1 MRLLQQGRGLDRSAL
16 ARRLGYSRSQLYAIL
31 DGHISRPPEWDRL
44 VEPLVRACTGNDE
57 RAVAVWRQRYAVLLE
72 VDNAL
77 RNQHR
82 QNDTL
87 TTRPQVVPAQLPAD
101 VNVFTGRA
109 QELADLDRLLA
120 RTVKQSGAAGGKST
134 ETVMCAITGTAGVGK
149 TALALRWAHRVRGK
163 FPDGQLYV
171 NLRGYGPDQP
181 VSAGDALAGFLRA
194 LGLPG
199 PDIPL
204 EVEERAAAYRSLLNV
219 RRMLVV
225 LDNAATVEQVRPLLP
240 GTASCLVVV
249 TSRDS
254 LVGLVARHGARRLDL
269 SLLPSEDAVALL
281 QALIGGRIDAEP
293 GAAVTLAG
301 QCARLPLALRV
312 AAELAAARPA
322 TSLAELVSDLGD
334 EQRRLKLLD
343 AGGDPRTAVRAVFSW
358 SYQHLPADAARAFRR
373 LGLHPGLDLDP
384 YATAALTDIS
394 HDQAHDLLDLLACA
408 HLVQPA
414 SLSRYGM
421 HDLLRAYAADL
432 AKTQDGEYECRAA
445 LTNLFDYY
453 LSTATAA
460 MDTLHR
466 VRGDRRPPVRLV
478 NLPPPSVADPAT
490 ARAWL
495 DDERSNLVAICAYT
509 AAYGWPG
516 HTIRLAATLSRYLDR
531 AGFFPDALVIHSHAR
546 HAACHISDRAGEA
559 HALTSLGMVH
569 ARQGRYEQAIEH
581 LEQAIALF
589 REIDDRD
596 GEARALDNLGLVH
609 WRQSRY
615 EQAIEHFQQ
624 AIALFREIDDRDGE
638 ARALSNLGLVHW
650 RQGRYEQAAEHHRQA
665 LTLFRETGH
674 HNGKANALGN
684 LGAVY
689 GRQGHY
695 EQAAEHLQQAIT
707 IHREVGD
714 RIGEAYALDQLGV
727 VYGRQG
733 CYEEAAAHQR
743 RALTLFRE
751 TCHRDGEPEA
761 LNSLGET
768 LQATGQA
775 EAARAQ
781 HAAAL
786 TLATEAG
793 DRYEQA
799 RAHTGLADAHHAT
812 GDSDQARHRWCHALT
827 LYTDL
832 GVPDANDVHSRLTAL
847 D

>member
-1 MRLLQQGRGLDRSAL
+1 VLVITCVRRREAGQHCEVPRSTAASFLVAEATSGRCPCYGEAQLDIREALVPKRKRTGPVADFCTGLRLLQEGRGLDRSAL

-82 QNDTL
+82 QDDTL

-101 VNVFTGRA
+101 VNAFTGRA

-149 TALALRWAHRVRGK
+149 TALALRWAHRVQGK

-204 EVEERAAAYRSLLNV
+204 EVEERAAAYRSLLNG

-249 TSRDS
+249 TSRDA
-254 LVGLVARHGARRLDL
+254 LAGLVARHGAQRLDL
-269 SLLPSEDAVALL
+269 GLLPSQDAVALL
-281 QALIGGRIDAEP
+281 RALIGERIDAEP
-293 GAAVTLAG
+293 DAAITLAG

-312 AAELAAARPA
+312 AAELATARPA

-358 SYQHLPADAARAFRR
+358 SYQYLQADAARAFRR
-373 LGLHPGLDLDP
+373 LGLHPGPDLDP
-384 YATAALTDIS
+384 YATAALTDTS
-394 HDQAHDLLDLLACA
+394 RDHAHDLLDLLACA
-408 HLVQPA
+408 HLVQLA
-414 SLSRYGM
+414 SSSRYGM
-421 HDLLRAYAADL
+421 HDLLRAYATDL
-432 AKTQDGEYECRAA
+432 ATTQDGESECHAA

-460 MDTLHR
+460 VGALHR
-466 VRGDRRPPVRLV
+466 VRGDRQPHVRLV
-478 NLPPPSVADPAT
+478 HAPTPSMADPVT

-495 DDERSNLVAICAYT
+495 DEERPNLVAVCAYT
-509 AAYGWPG
+509 ATYGWPE

-531 AGFFPDALVIHSHAR
+531 AGFFPDALVIHSHAQ

-569 ARQGRYEQAIEH
+569 TRQGRYS
-581 LEQAIALF
+581 
-589 REIDDRD
+589 RD
-596 GEARALDNLGLVH
+596 LTKVFE
-609 WRQSRY
+609 S
-615 EQAIEHFQQ
+615 
-624 AIALFREIDDRDGE
+624 
-638 ARALSNLGLVHW
+638 
-650 RQGRYEQAAEHHRQA
+650 GR
-665 LTLFRETGH
+665 
-674 HNGKANALGN
+674 
-684 LGAVY
+684 
-689 GRQGHY
+689 
-695 EQAAEHLQQAIT
+695 
-707 IHREVGD
+707 
-714 RIGEAYALDQLGV
+714 
-727 VYGRQG
+727 
-733 CYEEAAAHQR
+733 
-743 RALTLFRE
+743 
-751 TCHRDGEPEA
+751 
-761 LNSLGET
+761 
-768 LQATGQA
+768 
-775 EAARAQ
+775 
-781 HAAAL
+781 
-786 TLATEAG
+786 
-793 DRYEQA
+793 
-799 RAHTGLADAHHAT
+799 
-812 GDSDQARHRWCHALT
+812 
-827 LYTDL
+827 
-832 GVPDANDVHSRLTAL
+832 
-847 D
+847 

>member
-1 MRLLQQGRGLDRSAL
+1 VAEATSGRASVLRGKLNWTSGKLWCQSKKRTGPVADFCTGLRLLQESRGLDRSAL
-16 ARRLGYSRSQLYAIL
+16 ARRLDYSRSQLYAIL

-82 QNDTL
+82 QDDTL
-87 TTRPQVVPAQLPAD
+87 TTRPQVMPAQLPAD

-120 RTVKQSGAAGGKST
+120 RTVKQSGAAGRKST

-149 TALALRWAHRVRGK
+149 TALTLRWAHRVRGK

-171 NLRGYGPDQP
+171 NLRGYSPDQP
-181 VSAGDALAGFLRA
+181 VSAGDALAGFLRV

-204 EVEERAAAYRSLLNV
+204 EVDERAATYRSLLNG

-225 LDNAATVEQVRPLLP
+225 LDNAVTVEQVRPLLP

-254 LVGLVARHGARRLDL
+254 LAGLVARHGAQRLDL
-269 SLLPSEDAVALL
+269 GLLPSQDAVALL
-281 QALIGGRIDAEP
+281 RALIGERIDAEP
-293 GAAVTLAG
+293 DAAITLAG

-312 AAELAAARPA
+312 AAELATARPA
-322 TSLAELVSDLGD
+322 ASLAELVSDLGD
-334 EQRRLKLLD
+334 EQRRLKLLN
-343 AGGDPRTAVRAVFSW
+343 AGGDPRTAVRTVFSW
-358 SYQHLPADAARAFRR
+358 SYQHLPADAARTFRR
-373 LGLHPGLDLDP
+373 LGLHPGPDLDP
-384 YATAALTDIS
+384 HATTALTDTS

-408 HLVQPA
+408 HLVQSA

-432 AKTQDGEYECRAA
+432 AKIRDGEYECYAA
-445 LTNLFDYY
+445 RTNLFDYY

-460 MDTLHR
+460 VDALHR
-466 VRGDRRPPVRLV
+466 VRGDRQSSVRLV
-478 NLPPPSVADPAT
+478 HAPTPSMSDPAT
-490 ARAWL
+490 ALAWL
-495 DDERSNLVAICAYT
+495 DDERPNLVAICAYT
-509 AAYGWPG
+509 ATYGWPG

-569 ARQGRYEQAIEH
+569 ARQGRYGQAIEH
-581 LEQAIALF
+581 FQQAIALF
-589 REIDDRD
+589 REVDDRG

-609 WRQSRY
+609 WRQ
-615 EQAIEHFQQ
+615 
-624 AIALFREIDDRDGE
+624 
-638 ARALSNLGLVHW
+638 
-650 RQGRYEQAAEHHRQA
+650 GRYGQAPEHHRQA
-665 LTLFRETGH
+665 LTLFRETGR
-674 HNGKANALGN
+674 HNSEANALGN

-695 EQAAEHLQQAIT
+695 EQAAEHLQQAIA

-761 LNSLGET
+761 LNSVGET
-768 LQATGQA
+768 LYATGQA
-775 EAARAQ
+775 DQARAQ

-786 TLATEAG
+786 TLAIEAS

-799 RAHTGLADAHHAT
+799 RAHTGLAN
-812 GDSDQARHRWCHALT
+812 
-827 LYTDL
+827 L
-832 GVPDANDVHSRLTAL
+832 GHSPRSE
-847 D
+847 